1 MGLWGGVDTF
11 LWLICHNFLSVI
23 SLLKWCVFLTY
34 IYYWHA
40 CLTHLYG
47 LPWKTIF
54 SLKVNKN
61 FTPSFSDKYKSE
73 ALRDW
78 GLISEFHVAG
88 NKYLETSGPS
98 GLSYYSFPWTSHIA
112 HHDFVSLLFSLSKK
126 NIFLPLLLCLLN
138 SFYILKNIKNILLIK
153 LFGFNISYLAVLI
166 MLMWQYEICTTLFTV
181 Y

>member
-1 MGLWGGVDTF
+1 MGLCGGVDTF

-126 NIFLPLLLCLLN
+126 KYLSSSPVVPTKFFLY
-138 SFYILKNIKNILLIK
+138 FKKHQKYLIDK
-153 LFGFNISYLAVLI
+153 AFWI
-166 MLMWQYEICTTLFTV
+166 
-181 Y
+181 